1 MARLPQP
8 GGDAGNWGTL
18 LNEFLA
24 VEHNGDGTLKSSGTL
39 AGKQDTSAK
48 GAVNGYASLDSSAK
62 IPIAQLATG
71 SGTTSTFLR
80 GDRAWSTL
88 SKTDVGLGNV
98 DNTTDLGKPVST
110 ATQAALDTHA
120 AATDPHATAS
130 YAIMRGG
137 GRRVFVQST
146 DPNLVPANGVTD
158 GDLWIDTS

>member
-8 GGDAGNWGTL
+8 GGDAGTWGTL

-24 VEHNGDGTLKSSGTL
+24 VEHDNDGTLKAAGSL

-48 GAVNGYASLDSSAK
+48 GVANGYASLDSGAK
-62 IPIAQLATG
+62 IPLAQLATG
-71 SGTTSTFLR
+71 TGTASTYLR
-80 GDRAWSTL
+80 GDRAWSAI
-88 SKTDVGLGNV
+88 SKTDVGLANV
-98 DNTTDLGKPVST
+98 DNTSDASKPVST
-110 ATQAALDTHA
+110 ATQAALDAHV
-120 AATDPHATAS
+120 AATDPHSTAS